1 MTRTWYRVAVVRPGG
16 VPAIIAVAGEHMGVA
31 VAVAERHAPGS
42 FAIAAEIADES
53 QIPLGESLG
62 KSTVVELG
70 DAPDLPVFRWPVG
83 ALPKLSAAAA
93 ARGARRGWTH
103 RPDPELQV
111 IEAQTTADHLVD
123 LFLGMIERLP
133 SADNLEVRVLD
144 HFEDPPRGIDERSE
158 VVGGGGA
165 AGLAGGAG
173 GKPPRRTDVWLTSRV
188 DARRIL
194 RLLDDHDEELL
205 GNGHLELSVYLRA
218 QRATLRLTEHKT
230 VVWLASDRALDGEV
244 GRWLRELDVPEVDA
258 LVTVK
263 DAPHFHYRPA
273 RSRDRK
279 GLGEVLYRERLRRV
293 DTLRLPL
300 GAARAP
306 RER

>member
-1 MTRTWYRVAVVRPGG
+1 MTRTWYRVAVVCPGG
-16 VPAIIAVAGEHMGVA
+16 VPAIVAAVGEHMGVA
-31 VAVAERHAPGS
+31 VAAAEHHAPGS

-62 KSTVVELG
+62 KSAVVELG
-70 DAPDLPVFRWPVG
+70 AAPELPVFRWPVG
-83 ALPKLSAAAA
+83 VLPKLSAAGA
-93 ARGARRGWTH
+93 ARGARRGWIH
-103 RPDPELQV
+103 RPDPALQV
-111 IEAQTTADHLVD
+111 IEAQTTADHLTD

-144 HFEDPPRGIDERSE
+144 HFEEG
-158 VVGGGGA
+158 
-165 AGLAGGAG
+165 
-173 GKPPRRTDVWLTSRV
+173 RTDVWLTSRV

-194 RLLDDHDEELL
+194 RVLDDHDEELL

-273 RSRDRK
+273 RSRDRQR
-279 GLGEVLYRERLRRV
+279 LGEALYRERLRRV
-293 DTLRLPL
+293 DTLRRP

>member
-1 MTRTWYRVAVVRPGG
+1 MTRTWYRVAVARPGD
-16 VPAIIAVAGEHMGVA
+16 VPAIVAAVGEHMGVA
-31 VAVAERHAPGS
+31 VAAAERHAPGS

-62 KSTVVELG
+62 KSAVVELG
-70 DAPDLPVFRWPVG
+70 AAPELPVFRWPAGV
-83 ALPKLSAAAA
+83 LPKLSAAAA
-93 ARGARRGWTH
+93 ARGARRGWIR
-103 RPDPELQV
+103 RPDPGLQV
-111 IEAQTTADHLVD
+111 IEAQTTADHVTD

-144 HFEDPPRGIDERSE
+144 HFEDTGQ
-158 VVGGGGA
+158 A
-165 AGLAGGAG
+165 
-173 GKPPRRTDVWLTSRV
+173 TDVWLTSRV

-194 RLLDDHDEELL
+194 RLLDDHDDELL

-230 VVWLASDRALDGEV
+230 VVWLASDRALDDAV
-244 GRWLRELDVPEVDA
+244 GRWLGELAVSEVDA

-263 DAPHFHYRPA
+263 DAPHFPYRPA
-273 RSRDRK
+273 RSRDRQR
-279 GLGEVLYRERLRRV
+279 LGEVLYRERLRRV
-293 DTLRLPL
+293 DTLRPP

>member
-1 MTRTWYRVAVVRPGG
+1 MTRTWYRVAVASPGG
-16 VPAIIAVAGEHMGVA
+16 VPAAVAAAGEHMGVA
-31 VAVAERHAPGS
+31 VAAAEHHAPGS

-62 KSTVVELG
+62 KSAVVELG
-70 DAPDLPVFRWPVG
+70 AAPELPVFRWPVG
-83 ALPKLSAAAA
+83 VLPKLSAAAA
-93 ARGARRGWTH
+93 ARGARRGWIH
-103 RPDPELQV
+103 RPHPGLQV
-111 IEAQTTADHLVD
+111 IEAQTTADHVTD

-144 HFEDPPRGIDERSE
+144 HFESEAARG
-158 VVGGGGA
+158 
-165 AGLAGGAG
+165 
-173 GKPPRRTDVWLTSRV
+173 TDVWLTSRV

-244 GRWLRELDVPEVDA
+244 GRWLGELDVPEVDE
-258 LVTVK
+258 LVTVL

-273 RSRDRK
+273 HSRDRK
-279 GLGEVLYRERLRRV
+279 RLGEALYRERLRRV
-293 DTLRLPL
+293 DTLRPPP
-300 GAARAP
+300 GARAP